1 MASGDVVYDK
11 SNMLVSSM
19 SVQHFGS
26 NGWSAALNVGGTSSP
41 HDDVSISVIVSSPVG
56 APFDVTKT
64 YDVIIKEH

>member
-1 MASGDVVYDK
+1 MVG
-11 SNMLVSSM
+11 
-19 SVQHFGS
+19 VQRFGS